1 MVADKYCQPHE
12 INYGS
17 FATYVNGGFLYLL
30 GSDDTGIKI
39 ARVKSSVDTIA
50 DRTKVSGPLNIP
62 KITHAPPFAVL
73 VLQR

>member
-1 MVADKYCQPHE
+1 MIAENHGQPHE

-50 DRTKVSGPLNIP
+50 DRTQVRGPLNIP
-62 KITHAPPFAVL
+62 NITHAPPFAVF